1 MPRRFSG
8 LRKWM
13 RANRVNQTRMAIY
26 LGKSRSQV
34 CRIFKGTQEF
44 TIEDV
49 YQLYL
54 WTGLD
59 IYELDITGS
68 AQKLIKVYGERL
80 RSGAES
86 VR

>member
-1 MPRRFSG
+1 MPKRFSG
-8 LRKWM
+8 LRRWM
-13 RANRVNQTRMAIY
+13 RNNGVNQARVAMY

-59 IYELDITGS
+59 IYELDATG
-68 AQKLIKVYGERL
+68 AVQRLVKVCGERL
-80 RSGAES
+80 RSES
-86 VR
+86 ANVS